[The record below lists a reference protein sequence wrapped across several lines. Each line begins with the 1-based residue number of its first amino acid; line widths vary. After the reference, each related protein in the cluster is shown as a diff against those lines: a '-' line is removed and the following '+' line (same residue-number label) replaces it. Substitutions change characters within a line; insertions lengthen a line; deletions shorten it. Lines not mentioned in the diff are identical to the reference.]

1 MTARGQTA
9 AAFKHNGFNLLFSP
23 LIGHNH
29 PPEFYLHQFIYSFS
43 QVIIYWHG
51 LNCNH
56 HVAVSAVHLHWMAMN
71 TRGCKKWFICRLYLR
86 HQLAVNWNEDIFR
99 FWQVVKILY
108 FNMSTAIPAILL
120 GLSSELEL
128 TIFFILPLTLL
139 LLLMQYRNV
148 TTGWQQSRI

>member
-43 QVIIYWHG
+43 WSELQPPCCSLRYY
-51 LNCNH
+51 
-56 HVAVSAVHLHWMAMN
+56 HWMEIN
-71 TRGCKKWFICRLYLR
+71 KNWFICRLYLR

-99 FWQVVKILY
+99 FWQIVKILY
-108 FNMSTAIPAILL
+108 FNMSTAIAAILL

-128 TIFFILPLTLL
+128 TIFFIFPRTLL

-148 TTGWQQSRI
+148 TTRWQQSRL